1 MAEMLGIRWYFMWAV
16 EQNFPNLTVETD
28 AETVVLCFRG
38 RNRVAAIDFLI
49 QDCRDIMPRMSNC
62 NIVFVKRSCNLVAH
76 NLVVLAK
83 SIGCRVWVES
93 SPHQIYPFLRKD
105 FNHH

>member
-1 MAEMLGIRWYFMWAV
+1 MWAV
-16 EQNFPNLTVETD
+16 EQNFPNLIVEKD

-38 RNRVAAIDFLI
+38 RNRVAAIDLS
-49 QDCRDIMPRMSNC
+49 RMSNC
-62 NIVFVKRSCNLVAH
+62 NIVFVKRSCNLVVH

-93 SPHQIYPFLRKD
+93 FPHEIYPFMCKD